1 MTAVADLKKKKE
13 AFTVLSRSE
22 HFYFTEARGF
32 FSEND
37 DCFHDRLHGFSY
49 IDSIRWWSVSNV

>member
-1 MTAVADLKKKKE
+1 MTAVADLKKKKKLLPSCPDQNIFILLRQE
-13 AFTVLSRSE
+13 V
-22 HFYFTEARGF
+22 F
-32 FSEND
+32 FPEND